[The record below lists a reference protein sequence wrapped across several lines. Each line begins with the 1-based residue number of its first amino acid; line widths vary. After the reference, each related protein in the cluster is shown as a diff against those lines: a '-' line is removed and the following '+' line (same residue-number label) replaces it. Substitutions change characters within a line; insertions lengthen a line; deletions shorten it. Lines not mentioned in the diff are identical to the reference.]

1 MVLPGFLDD
10 PEVRRWLAG
19 VEPAWTLLTFDDMKA
34 LQQKPSKENR
44 ALCLANDLT
53 EVEIATSAVARNI
66 LILLRR
72 ASEGDGLKLTQA
84 GSLSSAVVTEMVKLF
99 EWPSFERAEA
109 FWVTSGIA
117 EPDFLPL
124 LFVRRLAQMA
134 KLVRPVRG
142 RLKTTRLGRDMLKV
156 SKQRALQ
163 AILFHVAFWSVD
175 LSYIGRG
182 IHGSW
187 PQGDIGVLLWSL
199 CVAATQWCTSEQL
212 TRLCAIP
219 ENGILKANWDTG
231 SLVMEA
237 RILRPLVW
245 FGLLESRSEKPPEI
259 HHAAEYFYRKAPL
272 FDRFLTFNVRT
283 ELQEAVRH

>member
-10 PEVRRWLAG
+10 PGVRRWLGG
-19 VEPAWTLLTFDDMKA
+19 VEPAWILLTFEDIKA
-34 LQQKPSKENR
+34 LQQKPSKENH

-53 EVEIATSAVARNI
+53 EAEIASSAVARNV
-66 LILLRR
+66 LVLLRR
-72 ASEGDGLKLTQA
+72 ASEGDGLKVTQS

-99 EWPSFERAEA
+99 EWPSFDRAEA

-134 KLVRPVRG
+134 KLLRPVRG
-142 RLKTTRLGRDMLKV
+142 RLKTTSLGKDMLKAGR
-156 SKQRALQ
+156 QRALQ
-163 AILFHVAFWSVD
+163 AMLFRVAFWSVD

-212 TRLCAIP
+212 TRLCTIP
-219 ENGILKANWDTG
+219 ENGILKASWDTG

-245 FGLLESRSEKPPEI
+245 FGLLECRSEETPRV
-259 HHAAEYFYRKAPL
+259 HRAAKYFYRKAPL

-283 ELQEAVRH
+283 ESHVAVRH